1 MGQALHAV
9 QPDEVLCKAVL
20 NAMTGLGLNQAGLG
34 KAIGLDRTSVSR
46 LKARGTLEPTSK
58 PGEIALLV
66 VRIYRSLYA
75 LMSGREAAMKHW
87 MHTNNHHLHGVPA
100 ELIGSVQGVNRVV
113 EYLDSMRGRV

>member
-1 MGQALHAV
+1 MGNALRVA
-9 QPDEVLCKAVL
+9 QPDQVLCKAIL

-66 VRIYRSLYA
+66 VRIYRALYA
-75 LMSGREAAMKHW
+75 LMGGSEDAMRHW
-87 MHTNNHHLHGVPA
+87 MHTSNRHLHGIPA
-100 ELIGSVQGVNRVV
+100 ELIGTVQGVNRVV
-113 EYLDSMRGRV
+113 EYLDAMRGRV